1 MKDHSFI
8 VVCLM
13 TIVLFLQGCLG
24 NERLQIAK
32 QQVELSDFIS
42 ISVVGKSEKGV
53 VVEQTNGYDDRPR
66 LMYCVR
72 PYFKGDFNGSL
83 LGLAK
88 GQDTTFRISVD
99 SLRKYAFDPVLKSL
113 KSGGFID
120 YKVRVNEIVK
130 RCGRSDSLF
139 NVAVEE
145 LKARETD
152 LARQREAGKINRY
165 VAVNPHRQRII
176 NENIYYNFLVEAAG
190 ELPEKGNRV
199 KVYYSLASLDG
210 KVFETNIVEK
220 AVSSGIYN
228 KGLPYLPIEVKV
240 PDVARSGFE
249 ILLSK
254 MRLNTQITAVLPSKY
269 AYGAGGN
276 RFLPAYAPVVIYLH
290 RVR

>member
-1 MKDHSFI
+1 MKDRSLI
-8 VVCLM
+8 VGLLLTVL
-13 TIVLFLQGCLG
+13 LFLQGCLG
-24 NERLQIAK
+24 NELMHVAEPR
-32 QQVELSDFIS
+32 VELSDFIS

-53 VVEQTNGYDDRPR
+53 ILEQTSGYDHRPR

-72 PYFKGDFNGSL
+72 PYFPGDFNSNL

-99 SLRKYAFDPVLKSL
+99 SLLKYGYNPVLKNF
-113 KSGGFID
+113 KSGEFID

-130 RCGRSDSLF
+130 RSGKSDSLF
-139 NVAVEE
+139 NAAVEE
-145 LKARETD
+145 MKRKETD
-152 LARQREAGKINRY
+152 LAKHTEANKIQQY
-165 VAVNPHRQRII
+165 IAVNPHRQRMI
-176 NENIYYNFLVEAAG
+176 NENIYYNFLVEGAG

-199 KVYYSLASLDG
+199 KVFYSLASLDG

-228 KGLPYLPIEVKV
+228 KGLPYLPIEVEV
-240 PDVARSGFE
+240 ADVARSGFE
-249 ILLSK
+249 LLLSK
-254 MRLNTQITAVLPSKY
+254 LKLNTQIAAVLPSKY

-276 RFLPAYAPVVIYLH
+276 RFLPAYAPVLIYLH